1 MNKYYLKEKWFICT
15 CCKYIYIDSV
25 ENFCHTVPIS
35 LHSIF
40 NCGISCL
47 LTPSLSKYV
56 LFFFR
61 LQKPNATKF
70 IRLKSRT
77 NYFNTL
83 GFHWKRK
90 LWFSMGCWFFFFVRF
105 LLCIREFDQQVWE
118 MFIAIFFHRAQ
129 KRTRKREK
137 LKRVENEKK
146 KVWLHCVC
154 VCICCVDWQ
163 AEHTKKIT
171 PTLQYQFER
180 VFVCN

>member
-15 CCKYIYIDSV
+15 CCKNIYIDSV

-56 LFFFR
+56 LFFFVY
-61 LQKPNATKF
+61 
-70 IRLKSRT
+70 KSRMRQNSFVWKVGQT
-77 NYFNTL
+77 IL
-83 GFHWKRK
+83 IHWVSIERENFDF
-90 LWFSMGCWFFFFVRF
+90 LWGDDFFFVRF